1 MKLINKYLNGNVTV
15 TLFDNGTKIQEWDDN
30 EGAHPDY
37 PNSMDIKI
45 TNYCNAGC
53 SYCHE
58 KSTINGK
65 HADLEYLLTILKDL
79 PKGTELAIGGGNP
92 LDHPKLLEFL
102 IECKTLGI
110 IPNLTINYKHIS
122 PVYLTFKQEY
132 VDLLNKLLNQQ
143 LIYGLGISIPDDFE
157 DYVINQFDKKDNIVY
172 HVIAGVNELSILS
185 KIKES
190 PVKKCLILGYKQYGR
205 GETYY
210 SEEVKDCLEDWSC
223 NLGQYI
229 KKIHLSFDNLS
240 LKQLNIKQYLTDEE
254 WDKFYCGTDGAFTMY
269 IDAVEQKYA
278 MNSTNP
284 NKYDLVGDI
293 KSIFS
298 NINSQVII

>member
-45 TNYCNAGC
+45 TNYCVGANC
-53 SYCHE
+53 KWCHE
-58 KSTINGK
+58 QSDSDGK
-65 HADLEYLLTILKDL
+65 HADLEYLLDILQDL

-92 LDHPKLLEFL
+92 LDHPGLIPFL
-102 IECKTLGI
+102 TTCKSLGLV
-110 IPNLTINYKHIS
+110 PNLTVNYKHACR
-122 PVYLTFKQEY
+122 VKYT
-132 VDLLNKLLNQQ
+132 DLINKLLDNN
-143 LIYGLGISIPDDFE
+143 LIYGLGISILDNFVEYDITKF
-157 DYVINQFDKKDNIVY
+157 NKKDNIVY

-210 SEEVKDCLEDWSC
+210 SEEVKNCLEDWSC

-229 KKIHLSFDNLS
+229 KKIHLSFDNLA

-254 WDKFYCGTDGAFTMY
+254 WNKFYCGSDGSFTMY
-269 IDAVEQKYA
+269 IDAIEQKYA
-278 MNSTNP
+278 MSSTNP
-284 NKYDLVGDI
+284 NKYDLVGNMKDI
-293 KSIFS
+293 FA
-298 NINSQVII
+298 NINSQVVV